1 MGKER
6 ILEPVGFN
14 TLRAAVILQDMV
26 DRVREYERK
35 MEVAESENL
44 GGFIEIYDRGD
55 DDIDSIIVTRKTIE
69 TMKKVAHN
77 QYCYLKDQGKLHIA
91 EDILRE
97 LEK

>member
-26 DRVREYERK
+26 DRVSEYEKK
-35 MEVAESENL
+35 MEVAESQSL

-69 TMKKVAHN
+69 TMKEAFDRN
-77 QYCYLKDQGKLHIA
+77 
-91 EDILRE
+91 EILNEYGYRSYGGGRVR
-97 LEK
+97 